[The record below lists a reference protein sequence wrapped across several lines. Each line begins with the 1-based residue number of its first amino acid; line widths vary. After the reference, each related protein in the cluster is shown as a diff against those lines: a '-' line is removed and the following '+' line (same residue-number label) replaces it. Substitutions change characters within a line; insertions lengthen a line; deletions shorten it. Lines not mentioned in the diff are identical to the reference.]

1 MPRAVE
7 AWSPN
12 HWMAENSL
20 KESNLDRD
28 IENMR
33 DTCARTQA
41 GL

>member
-1 MPRAVE
+1 MQWKHGVLTTGWP
-7 AWSPN
+7 
-12 HWMAENSL
+12 ENSL